1 MAGYSPALLDEIRAA
16 VDIVDLVSRFV
27 NLKKAGVN
35 WKGLCPFHG
44 EKTPSFMVNP
54 RKGIFHCFGCG
65 VGGDAFG
72 FLMRQDKL
80 AFPEAV
86 RSLAKT
92 AGIALPE
99 DGAARTG
106 DSGRE
111 ELLRAMDLAAHF
123 YADALWAEGGARA
136 REYLDRRGVD
146 PELAR
151 RFTLGYAPEG
161 WDALLTFMRSERVPA
176 ETLEKAGLVLTRQS
190 GSGFYD
196 RFRGRLIFA
205 IRDLQGRVVAFGGRA
220 FGDEQPKYLNSPET
234 PLYTKGQLLYA
245 ADQARTAIQEKN
257 RALLV
262 EGYVDCLMA
271 HQFGFTETVAALGT
285 AFTGAQLG
293 LLRRYCEEVVT
304 FFDADAAGQKAAERA
319 EELLEGTGYG
329 DAWDVNRTGTFV
341 AAGALRMKVALLPTG
356 HDPDTFLRAEGAA
369 AFSERIA
376 TARGLL
382 SYALDRVLADSPG
395 PMMPGRGPANAFA
408 RAALM
413 LAKVPDAQEAAS
425 LSHEAGRKLG
435 VDPTQLWMESRKLA
449 AALNRPVGRARPAAP
464 AVGTPSEERALVSL
478 LLHSSL
484 ARQALL
490 TLLDE
495 SDVSHAP
502 LRAIVVALRL
512 RPDAMPEGLMTDL
525 DDELAR
531 GVLAALLVEEHQPD
545 DEDASVAEFQRR
557 LERRQKLRRMRAL
570 SRSIAEAQATGG
582 VDAPIQDALHSLN
595 RESKEVYALSRAVA
609 ESDHTAAPTGHT
621 APMGHTAPAGPTR
634 SSDV

>member
-1 MAGYSPALLDEIRAA
+1 MTLASYSPALLDEIRAA
-16 VDIVDLVSRFV
+16 VDIVDLVGRYVS
-27 NLKKAGVN
+27 LKKSGVN

-54 RKGIFHCFGCG
+54 LKGIFHCFGCG

-86 RSLAKT
+86 RALAKT
-92 AGIALPE
+92 AAIALPE
-99 DGAARTG
+99 DNAARAG

-111 ELLRAMDLAAHF
+111 ELLRAMDLAARF
-123 YADALWAEGGARA
+123 YAEALWGAGGARG

-146 PELAR
+146 PEVAR
-151 RFTLGYAPEG
+151 RFGLGYAPES
-161 WDALLTFMRSERVPA
+161 WDALLAFMRSERIAVEA
-176 ETLEKAGLVLTRQS
+176 LEKAGLVLSRQS
-190 GSGFYD
+190 GTGFYD

-234 PLYTKGQLLYA
+234 PLYSKGQLLYA
-245 ADQARTAIQEKN
+245 ADQARSTIQEKN

-271 HQFGFTETVAALGT
+271 HQYGFTETVAALGT

-319 EELLEGTGYG
+319 EELLESTAYG
-329 DAWDVNRTGTFV
+329 GGWDINRSGAFV
-341 AAGALRMKVALLPTG
+341 ASGALRMKVALLPAG

-369 AFSERIA
+369 AFTERIHA
-376 TARGLL
+376 ARGLL
-382 SYALDRVLADSPG
+382 SYALDRVLADGPG

-435 VDPTQLWMESRKLA
+435 VDPTQLWTESRKLA
-449 AALNRPVGRARPAAP
+449 AALSRPVAGARPPAAVTGP
-464 AVGTPSEERALVSL
+464 PIEERALVGL
-478 LLHSSL
+478 LLDSSS
-484 ARQALL
+484 ARL
-490 TLLDE
+490 TLLSILDDG
-495 SDVSHAP
+495 DVSHPP
-502 LRAIVVALRL
+502 LRAIVAALRL
-512 RPDAMPEGLMTDL
+512 RPDATAEGLMTDL
-525 DDELAR
+525 DDESTR
-531 GVLAALLVEEHQPD
+531 GVLAALLVEERD
-545 DEDASVAEFQRR
+545 SEDESASVAEFQRR
-557 LERRQKLRRMRAL
+557 LERRQKLRSMRAL

-582 VDAPIQDALHSLN
+582 ADAPIQEAMLKLHH
-595 RESKEVYALSRAVA
+595 ESREVYELSRAVA
-609 ESDHTAAPTGHT
+609 ESDHTAPGSLTGGSHKE
-621 APMGHTAPAGPTR
+621 
-634 SSDV
+634 

>member
-1 MAGYSPALLDEIRAA
+1 MASYSPALLDEIRAA
-16 VDIVDLVSRFV
+16 VDIVDLVGRYVS
-27 NLKKAGVN
+27 LKKSGVN

-86 RSLAKT
+86 RALAKT
-92 AGIALPE
+92 AAIALPE
-99 DGAARTG
+99 DSAPRAG

-111 ELLRAMDLAAHF
+111 ELLRAMDLAARF
-123 YADALWAEGGARA
+123 YADALWGAGGARG

-146 PELAR
+146 PEVAR
-151 RFTLGYAPEG
+151 RFGLGYAPES
-161 WDALLTFMRSERVPA
+161 WDALLAFMRSERIPA
-176 ETLEKAGLVLTRQS
+176 EALEKAGLVLPRQS
-190 GSGFYD
+190 GTGFYD

-234 PLYTKGQLLYA
+234 PLYSKGQLLYA
-245 ADQARTAIQEKN
+245 ADQARSTIQEKN

-319 EELLEGTGYG
+319 EELLESTAYG
-329 DAWDVNRTGTFV
+329 GGWDVNRSGAFV
-341 AAGALRMKVALLPTG
+341 ASGALRMKVALLPAG

-369 AFSERIA
+369 AFTERIHA
-376 TARGLL
+376 ARGLL
-382 SYALDRVLADSPG
+382 SYALDRVLADGPG

-435 VDPTQLWMESRKLA
+435 VDPTQLWTESRKLA
-449 AALNRPVGRARPAAP
+449 AALSRPVAGARPAAVVAGP
-464 AVGTPSEERALVSL
+464 PIEERALVGL
-478 LLHSSL
+478 LLDSSS
-484 ARQALL
+484 ARL
-490 TLLDE
+490 TLLSLLDDG
-495 SDVSHAP
+495 DVSHAP
-502 LRAIVVALRL
+502 LRAIVAALRL
-512 RPDAMPEGLMTDL
+512 RPDATAEGLMTDL
-525 DDELAR
+525 DDESTR
-531 GVLAALLVEEHQPD
+531 GVLAALLVEERDSED
-545 DEDASVAEFQRR
+545 DSSSVAEFQRR
-557 LERRQKLRRMRAL
+557 LERRQRLRSLRAL

-582 VDAPIQDALHSLN
+582 ADAPIQDAMLKLHH
-595 RESKEVYALSRAVA
+595 ESREVYELSRAVA
-609 ESDHTAAPTGHT
+609 ESDHTAPGSLTGGSHKE
-621 APMGHTAPAGPTR
+621 
-634 SSDV
+634 